1 MTSSSILWWKG
12 RGCVSGIFFVKKFG
26 NFVFFFR
33 ALFSNNIFLIWQYA
47 TNSTIMEK
55 LFFFCALF
63 FVLFLTSCEKERAV
77 CKSGCEPMDPNCV
90 KPLNVKLNDEDH
102 VTIETWVWLAREKVP
117 KHFDV
122 GASVTSDENFHA
134 IEKYLKNL
142 ISEDNYIHAFTLFI
156 DKMISD
162 EDGIGLDNLVGFCF
176 YTIEN
181 NKMYQKLFTKDKT
194 GFVLNQKFGGEV
206 QSLDY
211 TSLSFYV
218 NQVFEDCND
227 CSYILVRNAN
237 HKKPSLK
244 KPKNEVLKK
253 IRFFELTQK
262 VRGSLYNRTTD
273 PPSSTCSSPPCPYPE
288 PFAFCDDEE
297 GWPFPQP
304 RCRPGSCIKESAY
317 AKANKSQESI
327 DADFPLSY
335 RFRDSF
341 LIKSDFGRKYIDFY
355 YYLGEVIQVGDLTL
369 DAALDLIEVF
379 YDSRESIEIVLSPGA
394 DTSTFILIDS
404 NLRSSSI
411 AVLDDLRNIT
421 TDSLLL
427 HVLDSV
433 ESHIRL
439 YAGQEAADVL
449 KDCCDY

>member
-1 MTSSSILWWKG
+1 
-12 RGCVSGIFFVKKFG
+12 
-26 NFVFFFR
+26 
-33 ALFSNNIFLIWQYA
+33 
-47 TNSTIMEK
+47 MEK
-55 LFFFCALF
+55 LYFFCPLF

-77 CKSGCEPMDPNCV
+77 CKSGCEPMEPYCV
-90 KPLNVKLNDEDH
+90 KPLNVKLNHGDQ
-102 VTIETWVWLAREKVP
+102 VTIETWVWQARENVP
-117 KHFDV
+117 KYFDV

-134 IEKYLKNL
+134 IEKDLRNL

-162 EDGIGLDNLVGFCF
+162 EDDFEFENLIGFCY

-211 TSLSFYV
+211 TSLSFYT
-218 NQVFEDCND
+218 NHVFDNCND
-227 CSYILVRNAN
+227 CSYILIRNVN
-237 HKKPSLK
+237 HKKQNLK
-244 KPKNEVLKK
+244 KSKNEALKK
-253 IRFFELTQK
+253 IRLYELAQK
-262 VRGSLYNRTTD
+262 MTGSLHNRTPD
-273 PPSSTCSSPPCPYPE
+273 YPPSSTCASPPCPRPE
-288 PFAFCDDEE
+288 PFAFCDDQE

-304 RCRPGSCIKESAY
+304 HCRPGSCIKESAY
-317 AKANKSQESI
+317 AKANKSQETI

-355 YYLGEVIQVGDLTL
+355 YYLGEVIQISDLTL
-369 DAALDLIEVF
+369 DVALDLIEVF

-411 AVLDDLRNIT
+411 AVLNDLRNIT

-427 HVLDSV
+427 QVLDSV